1 MDYLLSGKVSRYA
14 TIETPE
20 LRVPLTQGWRRETLV
35 REYSKSGVRGDVV
48 YYAPCGKKFKQ
59 YPDIIRVRE
68 VLLSKLKISFNH
80 CRISNQQYLE
90 KNGMNDLSREHFS
103 FSTKVFIGDFLKP
116 TGVMMDNGEEKYNT
130 LNEKEMLEDVNKIRA
145 ENGWKPRKASTDRPP
160 AQASSSSGSSSSK
173 KREKQQQNL
182 LDSNMTPSMTP
193 EQKMLARLTAE
204 VTLQQQQLQRQ
215 EEARLQ
221 KEALR

>member
-1 MDYLLSGKVSRYA
+1 
-14 TIETPE
+14 
-20 LRVPLTQGWRRETLV
+20 
-35 REYSKSGVRGDVV
+35 
-48 YYAPCGKKFKQ
+48 
-59 YPDIIRVRE
+59 
-68 VLLSKLKISFNH
+68 
-80 CRISNQQYLE
+80 
-90 KNGMNDLSREHFS
+90 MNDLSREHFS

-160 AQASSSSGSSSSK
+160 AQASSSSGSSSLSK